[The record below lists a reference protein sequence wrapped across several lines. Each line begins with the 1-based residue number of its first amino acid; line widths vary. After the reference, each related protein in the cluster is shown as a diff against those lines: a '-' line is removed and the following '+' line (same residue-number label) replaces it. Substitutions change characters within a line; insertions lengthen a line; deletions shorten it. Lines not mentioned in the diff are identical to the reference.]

1 MTFIHL
7 DNVSFSF
14 PIRLSQGVKVTSDD
28 DRVEIGLGGRARRF
42 QVLRDL
48 TFGLEVGDRV
58 AIIGRNGSGKS
69 TLLRLL
75 HGALT
80 PESGTIRREGKTD
93 ALFELNLGVRP
104 QATGFQN
111 IFLGGLMRGY
121 TKTEIETRLDDIIG
135 FADIG
140 DFIHL
145 PMETYS
151 AGMRMRLLF
160 ALATTFEPEILL
172 LDEWVSAGD
181 AQFRE
186 RAQKRMNDHVEKAGI
201 LVLASHSAALLRATC
216 NRALWLERGRIV
228 AFGDLEPVFTEFD
241 AVIQK
246 GTKPL
251 PG

>member
-1 MTFIHL
+1 MTHL
-7 DNVSFSF
+7 RLKNVGFSY
-14 PIRLSQGVKVTSDD
+14 PIRISQGIKVNSDD
-28 DRVEIGLGGRARRF
+28 DRIELGIHGRARRF

-48 TFGLEVGDRV
+48 TFNLEVGDRV

-80 PESGTIRREGKTD
+80 PETGTLQREGKTD
-93 ALFELNLGVRP
+93 ALFELNLGIRP
-104 QATGFQN
+104 QASGYQN

-121 TKTEIETRLDDIIG
+121 TKPEIETRLDDVIG

-181 AQFRE
+181 AQFRK

-201 LVLASHSAALLRATC
+201 LVLASHSATLLRDTC

-251 PG
+251 PS